1 MEEEKEY
8 KPEPP
13 RPPKDTAV
21 LKFKLDIIE
30 QNIKTVLEQVQD
42 MRKSIAQFEEHYKQ
56 ALEHPAG
63 TEPSPP
69 SPPPVSAPKDE
80 VDDAVDALLGI

>member
-13 RPPKDTAV
+13 RPLKEAAV
-21 LKFKLDIIE
+21 LRFKLDIIE
-30 QNIKTVLEQVQD
+30 QNIKTVLDQVQD
-42 MRKSIAQFEEHYKQ
+42 MRNSIDKFEEHYSQ
-56 ALEHPAG
+56 TLERPDETG
-63 TEPSPP
+63 QQRSG
-69 SPPPVSAPKDE
+69 SASASKDE

>member
-1 MEEEKEY
+1 MAEEKEY

-30 QNIKTVLEQVQD
+30 QNIKTV
-42 MRKSIAQFEEHYKQ
+42 
-56 ALEHPAG
+56 
-63 TEPSPP
+63 
-69 SPPPVSAPKDE
+69 
-80 VDDAVDALLGI
+80 

>member
-1 MEEEKEY
+1 MKEEKEY

-21 LKFKLDIIE
+21 LRFKLDIIE
-30 QNIKTVLEQVQD
+30 QNVKTVLEQVQD
-42 MRKSIAQFEEHYKQ
+42 MRNSIDKFEEHYRQ
-56 ALEHPAG
+56 VLERPDETG
-63 TEPSPP
+63 QQRSG
-69 SPPPVSAPKDE
+69 SAPASKDE

>member
-21 LKFKLDIIE
+21 LRFKLDIIE
-30 QNIKTVLEQVQD
+30 QNVKTVLEQVQD
-42 MRKSIAQFEEHYKQ
+42 MRNSIDKFEEHYKQ
-56 ALEHPAG
+56 ALGRLSETGQPHSGQA
-63 TEPSPP
+63 
-69 SPPPVSAPKDE
+69 SAPKDE
-80 VDDAVDALLGI
+80 VDDMFAELLGT

>member
-21 LKFKLDIIE
+21 LRFKLDIIE
-30 QNIKTVLEQVQD
+30 QNVKTVLEQIQD
-42 MRKSIAQFEEHYKQ
+42 MRNGIDKFEEHYRQ
-56 ALEHPAG
+56 VLERPEETG
-63 TEPSPP
+63 QPSPG
-69 SPPPVSAPKDE
+69 SAPASKDE
-80 VDDAVDALLGI
+80 VDDAVDALLDI

>member
-42 MRKSIAQFEEHYKQ
+42 MRNSIDKFEEHYRQ
-56 ALEHPAG
+56 VLERPEETG
-63 TEPSPP
+63 QQRSG
-69 SPPPVSAPKDE
+69 SAPASKDE

>member
-13 RPPKDTAV
+13 RPLKEAAV
-21 LKFKLDIIE
+21 LRFKLDIIE
-30 QNIKTVLEQVQD
+30 QNVKTVLEQVQD
-42 MRKSIAQFEEHYKQ
+42 MRNSIDKFEERYRQ
-56 ALEHPAG
+56 VLERPDETG
-63 TEPSPP
+63 QQRSG
-69 SPPPVSAPKDE
+69 SAPASKDE

>member
-21 LKFKLDIIE
+21 LRFKLDIIE
-30 QNIKTVLEQVQD
+30 QNVKTVLDQIQD
-42 MRKSIAQFEEHYKQ
+42 MRNSIDMFEEHYRQ
-56 ALEHPAG
+56 VLERQPETG
-63 TEPSPP
+63 RPSPGP
-69 SPPPVSAPKDE
+69 ASAPKDE
-80 VDDAVDALLGI
+80 VDDMFAELLGD

>member
-21 LKFKLDIIE
+21 LRFKLDIIE
-30 QNIKTVLEQVQD
+30 QNVKTVLEQVQD
-42 MRKSIAQFEEHYKQ
+42 MRKSIDKFEEHYRQ
-56 ALEHPAG
+56 VLERPDETG
-63 TEPSPP
+63 QPSPG
-69 SPPPVSAPKDE
+69 SAPASKDE

>member
-8 KPEPP
+8 KPEPS

-42 MRKSIAQFEEHYKQ
+42 MRNSIDKFEEHYRQ
-56 ALEHPAG
+56 VLERPDEIG
-63 TEPSPP
+63 QQRSG
-69 SPPPVSAPKDE
+69 SAPASKDE
-80 VDDAVDALLGI
+80 VDDAVNALLGI

>member
-13 RPPKDTAV
+13 RPLKEAAV
-21 LKFKLDIIE
+21 LRFKLDIIE
-30 QNIKTVLEQVQD
+30 QNVKTVLEQVQD
-42 MRKSIAQFEEHYKQ
+42 MRKSIDRFEEHYKQ
-56 ALEHPAG
+56 VLEHP
-63 TEPSPP
+63 TETDPL
-69 SPPPVSAPKDE
+69 PPPPASASKDE

>member
-1 MEEEKEY
+1 MTEEKEY

-21 LKFKLDIIE
+21 LRFKLDIIE

-42 MRKSIAQFEEHYKQ
+42 MRNSIDKFEERYRQ
-56 ALEHPAG
+56 VLERPEKTG
-63 TEPSPP
+63 QPSPG
-69 SPPPVSAPKDE
+69 STSAPKDE
-80 VDDAVDALLGI
+80 VDDMFAELLGT

>member
-21 LKFKLDIIE
+21 LRFKLDIIE
-30 QNIKTVLEQVQD
+30 QNVKTVLEQVQD
-42 MRKSIAQFEEHYKQ
+42 MRNSIDKFEKHYRQ
-56 ALEHPAG
+56 VLERPEETG
-63 TEPSPP
+63 QPSLG
-69 SPPPVSAPKDE
+69 SAPASKDE

>member
-42 MRKSIAQFEEHYKQ
+42 MRNSIDKFEEHYRQ
-56 ALEHPAG
+56 VLERPDETG
-63 TEPSPP
+63 QQRSG
-69 SPPPVSAPKDE
+69 SAPAFKDE

>member
-13 RPPKDTAV
+13 RPSKDTAV
-21 LKFKLDIIE
+21 LRFILDIIE

-42 MRKSIAQFEEHYKQ
+42 MRKSIDQFEEHYKQ
-56 ALEHPAG
+56 VLEHP
-63 TEPSPP
+63 TETESL
-69 SPPPVSAPKDE
+69 PPPPASASKDE

>member
-42 MRKSIAQFEEHYKQ
+42 MRNSIDKFEEHYRQ
-56 ALEHPAG
+56 VLERPDETG
-63 TEPSPP
+63 QQRSG
-69 SPPPVSAPKDE
+69 SASASKDE

>member
-8 KPEPP
+8 KPEPS

-42 MRKSIAQFEEHYKQ
+42 MRNSIDKFEEHYRQ
-56 ALEHPAG
+56 VLERPDETG
-63 TEPSPP
+63 QQRSG
-69 SPPPVSAPKDE
+69 SAPASKDE
-80 VDDAVDALLGI
+80 VDDAVNALLGI

>member
-13 RPPKDTAV
+13 RPLKEAAV
-21 LKFKLDIIE
+21 LRFKLDIIE

-42 MRKSIAQFEEHYKQ
+42 MRNSIDKFEEHYRQ
-56 ALEHPAG
+56 VLERPEEAG
-63 TEPSPP
+63 QPSLG
-69 SPPPVSAPKDE
+69 SASAPKDE
-80 VDDAVDALLGI
+80 VDDMFAELLGT

>member
-21 LKFKLDIIE
+21 LRFKLDIIE
-30 QNIKTVLEQVQD
+30 QNVKTVLDQIQD
-42 MRKSIAQFEEHYKQ
+42 MRNSIDMFEEHYSQ
-56 ALEHPAG
+56 ALERQPETGRPNSGPA
-63 TEPSPP
+63 
-69 SPPPVSAPKDE
+69 SAPKDE
-80 VDDAVDALLGI
+80 VDDMFAELLGD

>member
-1 MEEEKEY
+1 MEGEKEY

-42 MRKSIAQFEEHYKQ
+42 MRNSIDKFEEHYRQ
-56 ALEHPAG
+56 VLERPDETG
-63 TEPSPP
+63 QPSPG
-69 SPPPVSAPKDE
+69 SAPASKDE

>member
-42 MRKSIAQFEEHYKQ
+42 MRNSIDRFEERYRQ
-56 ALEHPAG
+56 VLERPEETGH
-63 TEPSPP
+63 PSPG
-69 SPPPVSAPKDE
+69 SASVPKDE
-80 VDDAVDALLGI
+80 VDDMFAELLDT

>member
-42 MRKSIAQFEEHYKQ
+42 MRKSIDKFEEHYRQ
-56 ALEHPAG
+56 VLERPDETG
-63 TEPSPP
+63 QQRSG
-69 SPPPVSAPKDE
+69 SAPASKDE

>member
-42 MRKSIAQFEEHYKQ
+42 MRNSIDKFEEHYRQ
-56 ALEHPAG
+56 VLERPDETG
-63 TEPSPP
+63 QQRSG
-69 SPPPVSAPKDE
+69 SAPASKDE

>member
-1 MEEEKEY
+1 MTEEKEY

-21 LKFKLDIIE
+21 LRFKLDIIE

-42 MRKSIAQFEEHYKQ
+42 MRKSIDQFEQHYKQ
-56 ALEHPAG
+56 VLEHPTE
-63 TEPSPP
+63 TEPL
-69 SPPPVSAPKDE
+69 PPPPASAPKDE

>member
-21 LKFKLDIIE
+21 LRFKLDIIE
-30 QNIKTVLEQVQD
+30 QNVKTVLDQVQD
-42 MRKSIAQFEEHYKQ
+42 MRNSIDKFEEHYRQ
-56 ALEHPAG
+56 VLERPDETG
-63 TEPSPP
+63 QQRSG
-69 SPPPVSAPKDE
+69 SAHASKDE

>member
-1 MEEEKEY
+1 MEEEEKEF

-21 LKFKLDIIE
+21 LRFKLDIIE

-42 MRKSIAQFEEHYKQ
+42 MRKSIDQFEEHYKQ
-56 ALEHPAG
+56 ALEHPAE

-69 SPPPVSAPKDE
+69 VSAHKDE
-80 VDDAVDALLGI
+80 VDDAVDALLAWSD

>member
-21 LKFKLDIIE
+21 LRFKLDIIE
-30 QNIKTVLEQVQD
+30 QNVKTVLEQVQD
-42 MRKSIAQFEEHYKQ
+42 MRNSIDKFEEHYRQ
-56 ALEHPAG
+56 VLERPDETG
-63 TEPSPP
+63 QPSPG
-69 SPPPVSAPKDE
+69 SAPASKDE

>member
-42 MRKSIAQFEEHYKQ
+42 MRNSIDKFEERYRQVLKRPD
-56 ALEHPAG
+56 E
-63 TEPSPP
+63 TEQQRSG
-69 SPPPVSAPKDE
+69 SAPASKDE

>member
-13 RPPKDTAV
+13 RPLKEATV
-21 LKFKLDIIE
+21 LRFKLDIIE
-30 QNIKTVLEQVQD
+30 QNVKTVLEQVQD
-42 MRKSIAQFEEHYKQ
+42 MRNSIDKFEERYRQ
-56 ALEHPAG
+56 VLERPEETG
-63 TEPSPP
+63 QPSPG
-69 SPPPVSAPKDE
+69 SAPAHKDE